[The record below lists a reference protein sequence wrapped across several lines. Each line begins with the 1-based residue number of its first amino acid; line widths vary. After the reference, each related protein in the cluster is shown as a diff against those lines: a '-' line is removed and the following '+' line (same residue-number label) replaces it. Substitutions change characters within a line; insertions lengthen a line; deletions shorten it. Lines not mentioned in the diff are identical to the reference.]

1 MPSVDWATGRF
12 HEGQVKR
19 TVKRLRDLEGIF
31 EDTAAWRAMDGDT
44 VVYSVE
50 WEERVQ
56 EGTEAGLFWG
66 STVVEPGQVGEEFFM
81 TRGHFHAKRNRG
93 EYYTTV
99 QGSGIL
105 LLMDEARC
113 SRVEEMAPG
122 SLHYIPGF
130 TAHRA
135 VNTGNTPLIFWACW
149 PSDAGHDYETIAEH
163 GFSQRVLARNGL
175 PVLG

>member
-1 MPSVDWATGRF
+1 MSSVNWTTGRF
-12 HEGQVKR
+12 RKGEVNR

-31 EDTAAWRAMDGDT
+31 EDASAWRVMDGAT
-44 VVYSVE
+44 VVCSVE

-56 EGTEAGLFWG
+56 EGTEGGLFWG
-66 STVVEPGQVGEEFFM
+66 STVIEPGQVGGEYFM

-99 QGSGIL
+99 QGSGL
-105 LLMDEARC
+105 LGLMNAARC
-113 SRVEEMAPG
+113 SRVEEMVPG

-135 VNTGNTPLIFWACW
+135 VNVGNTPLIFWACW
-149 PSDAGHDYETIAEH
+149 HSDAGHDYETIAER

-175 PVLG
+175 PVLV